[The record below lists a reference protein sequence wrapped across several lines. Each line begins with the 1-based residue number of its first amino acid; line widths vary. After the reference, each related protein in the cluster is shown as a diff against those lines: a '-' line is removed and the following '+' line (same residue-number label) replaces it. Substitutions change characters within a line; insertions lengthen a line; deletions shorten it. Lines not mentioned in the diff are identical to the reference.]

1 VRTVIAIAM
10 LAFASTAQ
18 AADGFERHI
27 LEWPATGDLT
37 LWMGSGSPEGWAPV
51 SRELCTNEPYIPGTT
66 CIMFVGSRR
75 EQPIPCEANLY
86 SKVGDK
92 FVCVSGGWIVN
103 DDTVI
108 SHGQFGAPIAKPEY
122 APITPGYGVG
132 EGMRNGPSHG
142 YPNLGGPPQ

>member
-1 VRTVIAIAM
+1 VRTIMRMIIAIAC
-10 LAFASTAQ
+10 LCFGWWNGPSFA
-18 AADGFERHI
+18 D
-27 LEWPATGDLT
+27 
-37 LWMGSGSPEGWAPV
+37 PE
-51 SRELCTNEPYIPGTT
+51 
-66 CIMFVGSRR
+66 
-75 EQPIPCEANLY
+75 PCKANLY

-142 YPNLGGPPQ
+142 YPNLGGPPR